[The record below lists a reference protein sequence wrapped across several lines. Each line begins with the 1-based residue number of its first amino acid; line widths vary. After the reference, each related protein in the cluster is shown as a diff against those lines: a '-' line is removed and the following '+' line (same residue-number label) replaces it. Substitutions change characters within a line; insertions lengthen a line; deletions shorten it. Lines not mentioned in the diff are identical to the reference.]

1 MFLAWREIRHSK
13 MKYVFIFTIM
23 FLVSFLVLFVT
34 GLAKGLS
41 YANTSA
47 LEQFP
52 THYYSIQDDADQ
64 TFRRSQL
71 GEKDLQQ
78 IQDLIG
84 KDKVSP
90 LGVQTST
97 VTVERLNRKQDVTF
111 FAIDMEGT
119 LAPKVTEG
127 RIPNDGGGDGE
138 GTSGEVIVD
147 SKLAKEGL
155 TLGSQI
161 TDQMSGRTFTIVG
174 YTKNQSYSHMPVVFV
189 SFSDWKLMKG
199 SNGQKSIAEI
209 PLYNVFAL
217 DIDKE
222 QAEQL
227 NTKLKGQEIIT
238 QKQAI
243 ANIPGYAGEQ
253 KSLTMMIAFLY
264 VIGALVLAVFFY
276 VITMQKSS
284 QFGILKA
291 MGTKTSYLARSV
303 VGQVFILSLLS
314 LIVSLLLIWGIT
326 LILPSTMPFNLDANA
341 VGTSCVLL
349 LVMSLLGAVVSVF
362 RVAKIDALVAIGGGQ
377 G

>member
-71 GEKDLQQ
+71 GEEDLQQ
-78 IQDLIG
+78 IQALIG

-97 VTVERLNRKQDVTF
+97 VTVEHLNRKQDVTF
-111 FAIDMEGT
+111 FAIDMAGV

-127 RIPNDGGGDGE
+127 RIPSDGDGE
-138 GTSGEVIVD
+138 GTNGEVIVD

-189 SFSDWKLMKG
+189 SFADWKLMKG
-199 SNGQKSIAEI
+199 SNGQISIAEP

-217 DIDKE
+217 DIDKG

-227 NTKLKGQEIIT
+227 KTELKGQEIIT

-276 VITMQKSS
+276 VITMQKTS

-303 VGQVFILSLLS
+303 IGQVFILSLLS
-314 LIVSLLLIWGIT
+314 LMVSLLLIWGIT